1 MTITDFPQRDA
12 SGSTE
17 KPQDRRPIGPG
28 RTGLLSF
35 TGRSSGLMM
44 ILIATAALFAVSA
57 ALAPQSVAP
66 GALASMLPFAAI
78 LAVVAIGQTLVIQQ
92 GGIDLSVP
100 GAFSL
105 SVVLVTK
112 LPNGDNSMVLLAILL
127 ALLTTAVAGL
137 ISGFVVAYLRVAP
150 IVATLG
156 MNAVLVGATWAVSGG
171 ASRRTP
177 SGLYGFVSS
186 SFFGVPV
193 TVLFAVGL
201 TVLMAFIIQRTAFG
215 RRFEITGA
223 NPLVAAAAGIR
234 PQPYQL
240 SAYIGASVM
249 YSLAGIL
256 LAGVVN
262 TPGINQ
268 GDAYLLPSVAVV
280 VLGGT
285 SLMGGKG
292 SVIASAVAALF
303 FTQVDRL
310 VLTMGLGYGIQV
322 LIQALALAVG
332 VALHGNVLKER
343 LRGPFKPRA
352 ASPASD

>member
-1 MTITDFPQRDA
+1 VTITDQPQRDA
-12 SGSTE
+12 AGGGS
-17 KPQDRRPIGPG
+17 KSQDRRPIRAGG
-28 RTGLLSF
+28 AGWLSF
-35 TGRSSGLMM
+35 TGRSAGLVA
-44 ILIATAALFAVSA
+44 ILVATIVLFAVSA
-57 ALAPQSVAP
+57 VLAPQSVAP
-66 GALASMLPFAAI
+66 GALAGMLPFAAI

-112 LPNGDNSMVLLAILL
+112 LPNGDNSMVLFAILL
-127 ALLTTAVAGL
+127 ALVITAAAGL

-156 MNAVLVGATWAVSGG
+156 MNALLVGATWAVSGG
-171 ASRRTP
+171 AARRTP
-177 SGLYGFVSS
+177 DGLYGFISS
-186 SFFGVPV
+186 SVFGVPV
-193 TVLFAVGL
+193 TVLFALGL
-201 TVLMAFIIQRTAFG
+201 TALMAFVIQRTVFG
-215 RRFEITGA
+215 RRFETTGA
-223 NPLVAAAAGIR
+223 NPQVAAAAGIR
-234 PQPYQL
+234 PQPYQM
-240 SAYIGASVM
+240 SAYVVASVM
-249 YSLAGIL
+249 YCLAGIL

-262 TPGINQ
+262 TPGIDQ

-292 SVIASAVAALF
+292 SVVASTVAALF

-332 VALHGNVLKER
+332 VAFHGKALKEKL
-343 LRGPFKPRA
+343 LRVVKPAPRA
-352 ASPASD
+352 AVSS